1 MLNWLFRRPRKPAL
15 YLYDDN
21 VSKLST
27 GSVVYCERAL
37 PYGWRAHGGGL

>member
-1 MLNWLFRRPRKPAL
+1 MLNWLLRRVTTPAL

-37 PYGWRAHGGGL
+37 PYGWRNGSGR